1 MAKANLSAV
10 ALAKA
15 DAWRL
20 DKERSAEVKGG
31 RQQFRGGRAR
41 RSDIVVVVVVVPVD
55 VDTVV
60 VIGVQR
66 EPRDRAALFAQALT
80 DPPPFER
87 LYAFLTVE
95 FYLERLWCRSLS
107 FTTLVSS
114 DTNQQDP
121 HQGRSAKPTR
131 REKAEIELIF
141 DFQSGEKPDVYP
153 PRYREDFSPP

>member
-1 MAKANLSAV
+1 MIEDQIILIPGREAKNANTSTSAAV
-10 ALAKA
+10 IAPVVDA
-15 DAWRL
+15 DANPI
-20 DKERSAEVKGG
+20 G
-31 RQQFRGGRAR
+31 RR
-41 RSDIVVVVVVVPVD
+41 R
-55 VDTVV
+55 T
-60 VIGVQR
+60 R
-66 EPRDRAALFAQALT
+66 RRALFAQALT

-95 FYLERLWCRSLS
+95 FYLEGLWCRSLS